1 SKIIEKMQNEIAM
14 SSAENI
20 GRRKVVVLSKP
31 IGPHKMEAAILACF
45 GTKDG
50 VGLDNNGS
58 VSSPPQ
64 MLHSAPYDEIQHY
77 HDNASSEDTSS
88 PLETPILERTDPF
101 DNVSSYSHFRTIPLF
116 RSTTMP
122 NIPPSTS
129 PPPFAEKF
137 LAIPNPRQQSS
148 PGLST
153 SVPEMNGFPVP
164 SIPQRIDPRG
174 PRILVVEDNAVN
186 RMIISNFL
194 KKRGIYFEEAENGAI
209 GVEKY
214 RKALEREEIDIDLKK
229 GFDIIFMDIQMPV
242 MNGNVATSEIR
253 RIEKE
258 YNERKGKL
266 KKKTITE
273 AIREFKVIPATTTF
287 LLNSLSSA
295 GFPSSLLNGESV
307 NTEDNTTDPSTS
319 TQNRSLIFALTG
331 LASDE
336 DKYVAFES
344 GVDGFLTKPVSLKTL
359 DKVIKRWHELE
370 EFATQIP
377 ADTIS
382 SSMDTL
388 NKDRIENEQETKDG
402 KKEAQEQEEFRKKGI
417 VSMCNC

>member
-14 SSAENI
+14 SSADNI
-20 GRRKVVVLSKP
+20 GRRRVVVLSKP

-45 GTKDG
+45 GPKDG
-50 VGLDNNGS
+50 VELDNNGS
-58 VSSPPQ
+58 VSTPPQ

-129 PPPFAEKF
+129 PPPFTEKF
-137 LAIPNPRQQSS
+137 LPIPNPRQQSS

-153 SVPEMNGFPVP
+153 SVPEMNAFPVP
-164 SIPQRIDPRG
+164 SISQRMDLRG

-186 RMIISNFL
+186 RMILSNFL

-214 RKALEREEIDIDLKK
+214 RKALEREDIGIDLKK

-242 MNGNVATSEIR
+242 MNGNVATSEIP
-253 RIEKE
+253 
-258 YNERKGKL
+258 
-266 KKKTITE
+266 
-273 AIREFKVIPATTTF
+273 IREFKVIPATTSF

-295 GFPSSLLNGESV
+295 GFPSSLLNTESI

-336 DKYVAFES
+336 DKHVAFES

-377 ADTIS
+377 TDALP